1 MVNFDITDRDKK
13 AKKGFKTIYALLC
26 NYNGIDVLKIGHTS
40 NASVR
45 GRLAWN
51 TYANECYHIHGF
63 RGGIYEDEKDRV
75 KITDVVQVKEIIDEV
90 QIQGNFS
97 YIIKYENALRSL
109 FKPYTFKENFSGKT
123 EYVVVEED
131 TIEKIKLYFNDFRNK
146 LICS

>member
-1 MVNFDITDRDKK
+1 MVNFDNTDRDKK

-75 KITDVVQVKEIIDEV
+75 KITDVVQIKKIIDEV
-90 QIQGNFS
+90 QIKGNFS

-109 FKPYTFKENFSGKT
+109 FKPYNFKENFSGKT

-131 TIEKIKLYFNDFRNK
+131 TIEKIKIYFNDFRNK
-146 LICS
+146 LICN